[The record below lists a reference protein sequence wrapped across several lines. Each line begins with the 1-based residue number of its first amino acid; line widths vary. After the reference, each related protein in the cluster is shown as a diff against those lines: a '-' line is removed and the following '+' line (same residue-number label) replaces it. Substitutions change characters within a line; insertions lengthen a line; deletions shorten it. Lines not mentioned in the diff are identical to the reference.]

1 MIIFS
6 TTSDNSHIFL
16 MNSTDIKIGLRVR
29 VSSNDMTAL
38 VVGPPEYYTPR
49 AKLVR
54 IKYENSTRYEYMINH
69 QLEALP
75 IDDQYP
81 AHGGKYVR
89 PENSF

>member
-1 MIIFS
+1 MKS
-6 TTSDNSHIFL
+6 S
-16 MNSTDIKIGLRVR
+16 DIKIGLRVR

-38 VVGPPEYYTPR
+38 VVGDPEYYTPR

-54 IKYENSTRYEYMINH
+54 IKYENSTRFEYMINH
-69 QLEALP
+69 QLTALAT
-75 IDDQYP
+75 DEQYP